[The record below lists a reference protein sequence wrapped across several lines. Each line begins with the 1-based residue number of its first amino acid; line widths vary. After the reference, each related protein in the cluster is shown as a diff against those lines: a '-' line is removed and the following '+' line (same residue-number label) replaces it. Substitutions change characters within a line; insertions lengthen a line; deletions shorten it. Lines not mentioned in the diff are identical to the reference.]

1 MWGLVPLFWPLLKPA
16 GAVEI
21 LAHRMVWSLVF
32 VAAALA
38 VVRRWAWIGEL
49 VRQPRRLALIT
60 VAAAVI
66 TVNWG
71 VYIWSVNSGH
81 VVEASLGYFINPLV
95 TIAIGVLLLKER
107 LRPVQWAAVGIG
119 ALAVVVLTVGYG
131 RPPWISLCLAF
142 SFATYGLVK
151 KKVNLGGVESLA
163 AETAIQFL
171 PALGYLVWLG
181 AQGESTFGAE
191 GAGHALL
198 LAATGIVTALPW
210 SASAPRRSACRC
222 PRWGCCST
230 WRRSSSS
237 CSASSTSR
245 RPCRRSAGPG
255 SPWCGWRSPCSPGT
269 PCAPPAA
276 PPARC
281 PAVAPVRATRP
292 CRRAPEGRAGRRA
305 AERGGGG
312 QGAGD
317 QALARGRDGVVGA
330 VPYNGAHDADTYA
343 GHAGALEG
351 RRRRGRPH
359 AQADF
364 WAAALH
370 YVVEDNSPLIEKLLA
385 AGAVPEALT
394 VESHGRRAW
403 RDLAAV
409 RHPDDPYEEESG
421 TGRGR
426 RLLFQRVPEEKT
438 VKNRLHLDLHPGVD
452 RRDEESARLE
462 GLGAR
467 VLRRVEEPSGSWV
480 VMADPEGNEFC
491 LH

>member
-38 VVRRWAWIGEL
+38 VIRRWAWIGEL

-95 TIAIGVLLLKER
+95 TIAMGVLLLKER

-131 RPPWISLCLAF
+131 RPPWISLVLAF

-181 AQGESTFGAE
+181 SQGESTFGAE

-198 LAATGIVTALPW
+198 LAATGIVTALPLVCFG
-210 SASAPRRSACRC
+210 AAAIRVPL
-222 PRWGCCST
+222 ST
-230 WRRSSSS
+230 L
-237 CSASSTSR
+237 
-245 RPCRRSAGPG
+245 GLLQYL
-255 SPWCGWRSPCSPGT
+255 
-269 PCAPPAA
+269 
-276 PPARC
+276 
-281 PAVAPVRATRP
+281 APVFQFLLGILYFKEAMPPERWAGFALVWLALTLLTWDALRTA
-292 CRRAPEGRAGRRA
+292 RRAARALSGRRA
-305 AERGGGG
+305 GSGDTTVPP
-312 QGAGD
+312 GAG
-317 QALARGRDGVVGA
+317 GA
-330 VPYNGAHDADTYA
+330 VPATAPLSEA
-343 GHAGALEG
+343 EAGAAKALETK
-351 RRRRGRPH
+351 P
-359 AQADF
+359 
-364 WAAALH
+364 
-370 YVVEDNSPLIEKLLA
+370 
-385 AGAVPEALT
+385 
-394 VESHGRRAW
+394 
-403 RDLAAV
+403 
-409 RHPDDPYEEESG
+409 
-421 TGRGR
+421 
-426 RLLFQRVPEEKT
+426 
-438 VKNRLHLDLHPGVD
+438 
-452 RRDEESARLE
+452 
-462 GLGAR
+462 
-467 VLRRVEEPSGSWV
+467 
-480 VMADPEGNEFC
+480 
-491 LH
+491 